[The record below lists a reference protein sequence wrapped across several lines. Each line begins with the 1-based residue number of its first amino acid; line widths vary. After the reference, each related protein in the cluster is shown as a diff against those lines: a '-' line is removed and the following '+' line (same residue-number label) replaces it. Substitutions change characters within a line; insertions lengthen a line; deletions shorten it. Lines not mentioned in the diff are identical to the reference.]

1 MRTGVTLVIFGYRYA
16 WCLVK
21 LCAVQTKSSFLCL
34 AGMCIGTPRLCSGPT
49 ICYQG
54 GGMLLY
60 AIHVLCGEYFSPA
73 VYSRTIS
80 RTLKLKKYIFFCA
93 ALIGKTM
100 CSSVGYVPAGYRP
113 KIEISPPPVSFL
125 PLSWHLVIRL
135 LSEDPLSF

>member
-1 MRTGVTLVIFGYRYA
+1 MRTGVTLIIFGYRYA

-60 AIHVLCGEYFSPA
+60 VIHVLCGEYFSPIFPNHI
-73 VYSRTIS
+73 TGFEI
-80 RTLKLKKYIFFCA
+80 KKYIFRET
-93 ALIGKTM
+93 LIGKPI
-100 CSSVGYVPAGYRP
+100 CS
-113 KIEISPPPVSFL
+113 PV
-125 PLSWHLVIRL
+125 
-135 LSEDPLSF
+135 